1 MKKLLI
7 LVLVLGL
14 ASVAFA
20 ASDGF
25 ESYAAPISIDGL
37 GSATGGWASSWVASH
52 STSPITDQY
61 MAVSGGSPDDP
72 DQHMQ
77 MIALDSGGYAVQRDL
92 DTMSGSWTLSFDVKI
107 VGTGDETG
115 QRDDTEILLEDAA
128 GQNGLQIKIG
138 GTGFEMFRMNNTNMT
153 VQYGD
158 GAYPTM
164 KLLHETNGDWVHL
177 EVDYDATANTFQLYW
192 EEQDGTL
199 LAHAPAQAPDSSSW
213 DGTISEVFIMG
224 FKTYDGVDS
233 GNGILIDGINIVPEP
248 MTIALLGLGG
258 LLLRRRKA

>member
-1 MKKLLI
+1 MKKLLV

-14 ASVAFA
+14 ASVSFA

-25 ESYAAPISIDGL
+25 ESYPIGSIDGL
-37 GSATGGWASSWVASH
+37 GTATGGWDGAWTASH
-52 STSPITDQY
+52 PTTPIATEY
-61 MAVSGGSPDDP
+61 MVAAGGSPYDP
-72 DQHMQ
+72 DQH
-77 MIALDSGGYAVQRDL
+77 LDVTGLLSGSYTLQRDMTYANQ
-92 DTMSGSWTLSFDVKI
+92 DWTFGCDIKL
-107 VGTGDETG
+107 VGTEDQRRDEG
-115 QRDDTEILLEDAA
+115 RIILRDAA
-128 GQNGLQIKIG
+128 GEGGMELKIG
-138 GTGFEMFRMNNTNMT
+138 GTPFEMFQLNDTWT
-153 VQYGD
+153 HVQYGD

-164 KLLHETNGDWVHL
+164 KILHETDGDWVHL

-192 EEQDGTL
+192 EEQDGSM
-199 LAHAPAQAPDSSSW
+199 LAHNVAQAPDSSSW